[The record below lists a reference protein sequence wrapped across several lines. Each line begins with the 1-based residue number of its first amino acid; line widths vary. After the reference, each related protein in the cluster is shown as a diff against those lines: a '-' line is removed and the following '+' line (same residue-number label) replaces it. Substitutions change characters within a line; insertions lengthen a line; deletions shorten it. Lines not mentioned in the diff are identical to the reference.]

1 MVLIVLAVIGYV
13 FAPSIVA
20 VFRDDPGVITVGTVA
35 LQMQC
40 LSFPLAAWI
49 VMCNMMSQTIGK
61 AVRASFLAM
70 SRQGLFFIPLVLLLP
85 RFMGLFGVE
94 ISQAL
99 SDVISFA
106 VAIPL
111 QAGLLREMT
120 LEERA
125 WTK

>member
-1 MVLIVLAVIGYV
+1 MLAVVGYI

-20 VFRDDPGVITVGTVA
+20 VFRDDPEVISVGTVA
-35 LQMQC
+35 LRMQC
-40 LSFPLAAWI
+40 LSFPLAAWL

-61 AVRASFLAM
+61 AIRASFLAM

-85 RFMGLFGVE
+85 QFMGLFGVE
-94 ISQAL
+94 IAQAV

-111 QAGLLREMT
+111 QVSLLQEMT
-120 LEERA
+120 REERSWA
-125 WTK
+125 E